1 MNINRNTFDVAAQI
15 ATEKEKYEKEKQE
28 VADIIV
34 HQLEL
39 GKEAKYNCTD
49 GSPYRNTTF
58 TFADNTKFSPNE
70 MQFRDIAQEFV
81 KAEYYVYE
89 LDLSNS
95 AGRWRT
101 FLFRRWPL
109 PSTDRRFSNK
119 SIIKSF

>member
-15 ATEKEKYEKEKQE
+15 ATEKEKYEKKKQE

-39 GKEAKYNCTD
+39 GEEVKYNCTD

-58 TFADNTKFSPNE
+58 TFTDNAKFSLNE

-81 KAEYYVYE
+81 KAGYYTYE
-89 LDLSNS
+89 LDLSNC
-95 AGRWRT
+95 AGRWRA
-101 FLFRRWPL
+101 FLFRCYPL
-109 PSTDRRFSNK
+109 PSTHWRFSNG